1 MSASDVAGLLV
12 LLGVV
17 GVLAAIVGS
26 GIEAGPV
33 KFPSIPGARQKPLAL
48 ASALVAVGG
57 LSWWIVQ
64 QTEGASTTTPPAR
77 SDTATAGKRLRVVL
91 IPADSN
97 RRLGQRLA
105 VRSEV
110 YETNGQQLGNGQCVL
125 TWKDAANT
133 STATT
138 GCTGTF
144 AEPSVRPGGAHHI
157 TAAAQ
162 GTGGLLASGRGAVDI
177 IVTH

>member
-48 ASALVAVGG
+48 VSVLVVAGG

-64 QTEGASTTTPPAR
+64 QRRADNTASPPTRSQTPALG
-77 SDTATAGKRLRVVL
+77 SRLRVVL
-91 IPADSN
+91 IPNAA
-97 RRLGQRLA
+97 RRQLGERLA

-110 YETNGQQLGNGQCVL
+110 YDTNGQQLGSGQCAL
-125 TWKDAANT
+125 DWKDEASS

-138 GCTGTF
+138 RCTATF
-144 AEPSVRPGGAHHI
+144 TEPSVRPAGRHHI

-162 GTGGLLASGRGAVDI
+162 GTGGLLANGSGSVD
-177 IVTH
+177 VTVGR